1 MYLLQQIKTN
11 KNTFFIAGGL
21 SSAFVLFLF
30 MYLLILPGDLDINA
44 LKDRQM
50 VDFIRMKKDDTLNE
64 RDRRLPDKPP
74 PPKRPPPPEL
84 ETPDVQALPTPKLD
98 IKFPD
103 IKMPIDTDGAFV
115 GGGKYLGDGGL
126 VPLVR
131 ITPRYPRNALLKNQ
145 EGVVVIELLVD
156 EGGSVVTAKI
166 VNANPPGVFNAAA
179 IQAVLKWKFK
189 PRVLNGIAIQQRG
202 LTTIEFII

>member
-1 MYLLQQIKTN
+1 
-11 KNTFFIAGGL
+11 
-21 SSAFVLFLF
+21 
-30 MYLLILPGDLDINA
+30 MYLLILPGDLDIGAN
-44 LKDRQM
+44 KDNQV
-50 VDFIRMKKDDTLNE
+50 VDFIRLKKDDTLQE

-84 ETPDVQALPTPKLD
+84 EAPDVKALPTPKLD

-115 GGGKYLGDGGL
+115 GGGKYMGDGGL
-126 VPLVR
+126 IPLVR

-145 EGVVVIELLVD
+145 EGEVVIELLVD
-156 EGGSVVTAKI
+156 EGGSVLTAKI
-166 VNANPPGVFNAAA
+166 VSANPPGVFNAAA

-189 PRVLNGIAIQQRG
+189 PRVLNGVAIQQRG